1 MMKQGFIARGY
12 SLEEAEM
19 LANRSMEGVIFKQ
32 QAMVSYNQ
40 GFFMVALIVLILFP
54 VVYLVRNAKKDA
66 PVTVNDAH

>member
-1 MMKQGFIARGY
+1 
-12 SLEEAEM
+12 
-19 LANRSMEGVIFKQ
+19 MEGVIFKQ